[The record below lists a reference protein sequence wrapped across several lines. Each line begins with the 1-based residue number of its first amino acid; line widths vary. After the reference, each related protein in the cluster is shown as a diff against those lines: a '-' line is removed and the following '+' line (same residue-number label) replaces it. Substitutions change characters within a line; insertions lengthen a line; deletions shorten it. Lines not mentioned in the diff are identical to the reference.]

1 MKPSVSAEN
10 ASPRLKVLIVA
21 AHDSLGGAARAIFR
35 VYSALKEFHG
45 DTLDITLRVANK
57 TVDDPGIIGGKPS
70 RSRMEYARYY
80 LRTRFRKYVPRQP
93 FVTENPVLH
102 SQALYDT
109 GLGREINS
117 RNPDVVLM
125 GWLGGS
131 TISIREIGQIKAP
144 IVWRMSDLWVVAG
157 AEHLTE
163 DPRYAKSYSR
173 TSRPAGESGPDINR
187 ETFLRKKRWWQNSHR
202 IVALSRW
209 QARQAKLSTLTKS
222 WPVDLIPVPI
232 DPEAWAPR
240 EQSEARK
247 NLGLPIEPLL
257 LGFGAGQA
265 TKHRH
270 KGADL
275 LFEAL
280 RFLMSEGGSV
290 VGGRRVELVIFGEEE
305 NTRQETPL
313 PTHFLG
319 KLDNAQLADVYSAID
334 VLVAPSRQE
343 SFGQVAAEAQTC
355 GAPAIVFDNSG
366 LADVVDNLTTGRVV
380 PAFDTRALAEAIK
393 WVLED
398 ESRREELSRNARERA
413 MRLWSPEVVAHRYA
427 AVLTEAA
434 SNRGRFE

>member
-1 MKPSVSAEN
+1 MKPSVSAGN
-10 ASPRLKVLIVA
+10 HPPRLKVLIVA

-35 VYSALKEFHG
+35 VYSALKEFHS
-45 DTLDITLRVANK
+45 DTLDVTLRVANK
-57 TVDDPGIIGGKPS
+57 TVDDPGIIGGKPT
-70 RSRMEYARYY
+70 RSRMEYVRYY
-80 LRTRFRKYVPRQP
+80 LRTRFRKYFPRKP
-93 FVTENPVLH
+93 FVTQNPVLH

-131 TISIREIGQIKAP
+131 TISIREIGKIKAP

-157 AEHLTE
+157 AEHLTQ
-163 DPRYAKSYSR
+163 DPRYAKGYSR
-173 TSRPAGESGPDINR
+173 KSRPDGESGPDINR
-187 ETFLRKKRWWQNSHR
+187 ETFLRKKRWWRNSHR
-202 IVALSRW
+202 IVALSQW
-209 QARQAKLSTLTKS
+209 QARQASVSTLTKS
-222 WPVDLIPVPI
+222 WPVDVIPVPI
-232 DPEAWAPR
+232 DPEDWAAR
-240 EQSEARK
+240 DQSVARK
-247 NLGLPIEPLL
+247 SLGLTAEPLL
-257 LGFGAGQA
+257 VGFGAGQA

-280 RFLMSEGGSV
+280 QFISSEKGGV
-290 VGGRRVELVIFGEEE
+290 IGGQRVELVIFGEEE
-305 NTRQETPL
+305 NTHQETPL

-355 GAPAIVFDNSG
+355 GAPAVVFDNSG
-366 LADVVDNLTTGRVV
+366 LADVVEDFSTGRIV
-380 PAFDTRALAEAIK
+380 PAFDTRSLAESIE

-398 ESRREELSRNARERA
+398 EGRREELSRNARERA
-413 MRLWSPEVVAHRYA
+413 VRLWNPEVVANQYA
-427 AVLTEAA
+427 KVLTRAA
-434 SNRGRFE
+434 LRQV